1 VVAIEVHGDGGDA
14 RERMDASKA
23 GTTAACFGCRNMG
36 RQRLVEREVDELSPP
51 FFLLI
56 DLLEGKGNFFLQ

>member
-1 VVAIEVHGDGGDA
+1 
-14 RERMDASKA
+14 MDASKA